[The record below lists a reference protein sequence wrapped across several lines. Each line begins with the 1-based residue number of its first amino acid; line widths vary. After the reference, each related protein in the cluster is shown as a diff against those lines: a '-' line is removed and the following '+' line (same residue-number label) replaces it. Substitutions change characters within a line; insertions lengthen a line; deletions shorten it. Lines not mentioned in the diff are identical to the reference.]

1 MIEPGGL
8 TGSGVG
14 GHGGP
19 AIAAGQQ
26 EHGSGGKGSDGDAA
40 PTEPEL
46 YLCYAM
52 EGGLFNQ
59 YYSHVSAL
67 AAAVAIGA
75 KGLVSCHV
83 QWHFTALC
91 RLPCTCACC
100 RDQLARFQRVVVAVL
115 EGRSNSVS
123 GLCPPDSACGVCVH
137 SRSCHRCGGAW
148 SGRTTRTPRG
158 RQHLWTACGTW
169 RPFRPM
175 QQVIVQAA

>member
-1 MIEPGGL
+1 MTAYCYRGEVCKLGDPAGIAATCPHPYDALVPQLWEHRVTQPGHYMIEPGGL

-26 EHGSGGKGSDGDAA
+26 EHGSGGKGADSDAV

-75 KGLVSCHV
+75 KGLVSFRV

-91 RLPCTCACC
+91 QLPCTCACC
-100 RDQLARFQRVVVAVL
+100 QDLGSFPVCR
-115 EGRSNSVS
+115 GRS
-123 GLCPPDSACGVCVH
+123 
-137 SRSCHRCGGAW
+137 
-148 SGRTTRTPRG
+148 PR
-158 RQHLWTACGTW
+158 RWK
-169 RPFRPM
+169 
-175 QQVIVQAA
+175 